1 MREKDVGT
9 VVGTGPGPGKDA
21 NQTGINIREGMYYKE
36 GGAGGVAQQIKA
48 PGPTE

>member
-36 GGAGGVAQQIKA
+36 GGAADKGSGTHRVK
-48 PGPTE
+48 TDR